1 MKKFQLICAVEE
13 YTTSDELPDNDKYLI
28 KMATEALDTAY
39 APYSQFQVGAA
50 LQLEDGT
57 IVIGSNQENAAYPSG
72 LCAERVAFFSAA
84 SQHPGKTISAV
95 AITTSFSLQNP
106 IAPCGACRQVM
117 AEYELKQNKPIK
129 IILAHPGEKVY
140 VINSVRELLPLYFS
154 GEWLKK

>member
-1 MKKFQLICAVEE
+1 MQKFELICSVEE
-13 YTTSDELPDNDKYLI
+13 YASLDELTDGDKYLI
-28 KMATEALDTAY
+28 KMATDALATAY

-50 LQLEDGT
+50 LLLEDGAT
-57 IVIGSNQENAAYPSG
+57 VSGSNQENAAYPSG

-84 SQHPGKTISAV
+84 SQHPNKSITAV

-117 AEYELKQNKPIK
+117 AEYELKQNKPIR